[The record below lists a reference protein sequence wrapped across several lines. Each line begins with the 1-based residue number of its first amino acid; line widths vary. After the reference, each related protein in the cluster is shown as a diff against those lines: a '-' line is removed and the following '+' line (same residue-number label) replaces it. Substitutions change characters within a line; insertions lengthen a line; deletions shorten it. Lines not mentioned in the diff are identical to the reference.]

1 MRKAGYSAA
10 AAVLLAAQT
19 LLGQAQPGGTLRL
32 AIQAEPK
39 TFDPALA
46 ADEPS
51 ELVRYLTGGVLI
63 RLNRQTQAL
72 EPELAV
78 RWRLAKAGTEL
89 SLELRRGVTF
99 SDGTPFSAVD
109 VCDTLRRLADPAL
122 DSPAGEPF
130 RGPGGGASCVV
141 AGEYSVKLNFGEPMV
156 AAERLLDQV
165 AIQASRSPARERAVL
180 GPFQLAEHK
189 AGAYVRLARNPRY
202 WKKDGK
208 GAPLPYLD
216 GIMLEIQRNRD
227 FEMMRFRRGEL
238 DIVNNLDP
246 ELFDRLKEQMP
257 GTAMDLGVSLDS
269 EFLWFNQAAAAPVRA
284 HKKAWFRS
292 QGFRRAISETIR
304 RRDLVKVVY
313 RGHATPAVGPVSPAN
328 RLWFNAILREPEGS
342 PKASLEH
349 LMHSG
354 YRLSAGIL
362 RDGSG
367 NPVEFSII
375 TNAGNRSR
383 ERMAAMI
390 QQDLAQIGIRV
401 SLAPMDFPSLIER
414 ITKTFDYEACLLGL
428 IQTDLDPMAQT
439 AVWLSSGHQHQWNPN
454 QKTPETEWE
463 AEIDRLM
470 RAQSTQADAVKRKAA
485 FDRVQQIV
493 SEQAP
498 FIYLVNR
505 NALVAA
511 SPEVK
516 NLAPAVLRPQTLWN
530 AERLYLSQ
538 PRQVSRR

>member
-1 MRKAGYSAA
+1 MKLQGCGAA
-10 AAVLLAAQT
+10 AAILLAVAS
-19 LLGQAQPGGTLRL
+19 LPGQVRPGGSLRL

-46 ADEPS
+46 TDEPS

-246 ELFDRLKEQMP
+246 ELFGRLKEQMP
-257 GTAMDLGVSLDS
+257 GVASDLGVSLDS
-269 EFLWFNQAAAAPVRA
+269 EFLWFNQVAAAHIRGF
-284 HKKAWFRS
+284 KKPWFRS
-292 QGFRRAISETIR
+292 QGFRRAISEAIR
-304 RRDLVKVVY
+304 RQDLVRVVY
-313 RGHATPAVGPVSPAN
+313 RGHATPAAGPVSPAN
-328 RLWFNAILREPEGS
+328 RFWFNAALREPPGS
-342 PKASLEH
+342 PQAALER
-349 LMHSG
+349 LIQSG
-354 YRLSAGIL
+354 FRHAGGVL
-362 RDGSG
+362 RDSSG

-390 QQDLAQIGIRV
+390 QQDLAEIGIRV

-454 QKTPETEWE
+454 QKKPETDWE

-470 RAQSTQADAVKRKAA
+470 QAQSRDPDAAKRKTA
-485 FDRVQQIV
+485 FDRVQKIV

-505 NALVAA
+505 NALIAA
-511 SPEVK
+511 SPVVK
-516 NLAPAVLRPQTLWN
+516 NLAPTVLRPQTLWN
-530 AERLYLSQ
+530 AERLYLSDT
-538 PRQVSRR
+538 RQVSRR